1 MRVRMMARKRMTLT
15 EALLYDLKV
24 FINGVQMHGRKG
36 YERGTLIHRS
46 TLRLGGSKCT
56 LTRSRKKGW

>member
-24 FINGVQMHGRKG
+24 WLNGQQVYGRKTN
-36 YERGTLIHRS
+36 E
-46 TLRLGGSKCT
+46 
-56 LTRSRKKGW
+56 

>member
-1 MRVRMMARKRMTLT
+1 MRVRMMARKRMT

-46 TLRLGGSKCT
+46 TLRLGGSK
-56 LTRSRKKGW
+56 

>member
-24 FINGVQMHGRKG
+24 WLNGKQVYGRKEG
-36 YERGTLIHRS
+36 V
-46 TLRLGGSKCT
+46 
-56 LTRSRKKGW
+56 

>member
-46 TLRLGGSKCT
+46 TLRLGGSK
-56 LTRSRKKGW
+56 